1 MPQNIINKVDVQS
14 IKFLEG
20 VYRRTL
26 VYNKNLM
33 LCYFTLK
40 KNAEIPL
47 HSHKEHQIGY
57 VIKGKLKFIT
67 ENRDFVAKEGDS
79 YIFDSNEKHGAIIL
93 EDSEVIDV
101 FNPARE
107 DYK

>member
-1 MPQNIINKVDVQS
+1 MPPNIMNKLNVQP
-14 IKFLEG
+14 KKLMEG

-26 VYNKNLM
+26 VYDNNLM
-33 LCYFTLK
+33 LCHFTLE

-57 VIKGKLKFIT
+57 VLKGKLKFFT
-67 ENRDFVAKEGDS
+67 ENRDFICREGDS
-79 YIFDSNEKHGAIIL
+79 YLFNSNEKHGAIML